1 MSLTFYQMKLM
12 DKSGYNSTIT
22 ISVKVNGEAFSC
34 TSPIFLGQL
43 LEYLDFNMQTI
54 IVEHNS
60 KIINRHE
67 LNSVQLQREDKIEVV
82 TIVGG
87 G

>member
-1 MSLTFYQMKLM
+1 MKLM
-12 DKSGYNSTIT
+12 DNSVYNRTVK

-34 TSPIFLGQL
+34 TSPILLGQL

-67 LNSVQLQREDKIEVV
+67 LNSVQLQCKDKIEVV

>member
-1 MSLTFYQMKLM
+1 M
-12 DKSGYNSTIT
+12 DQSSHGSFLKIAVS
-22 ISVKVNGEAFSC
+22 VNGEAFNC
-34 TSPIFLGQL
+34 TSPIFLNQL

-60 KIINRHE
+60 KIIGKNKLSLVE
-67 LNSVQLQREDKIEVV
+67 LQNKDKIEVV

>member
-1 MSLTFYQMKLM
+1 M
-12 DKSGYNSTIT
+12 DKSVCNGTVK
-22 ISVKVNGEAFSC
+22 ISVKVNGEAFNC

-60 KIINRHE
+60 KIIDRHK
-67 LNSVQLQREDKIEVV
+67 LNSVQLQCEDKIEVV

>member
-1 MSLTFYQMKLM
+1 MNRFSPHDL
-12 DKSGYNSTIT
+12 IT
-22 ISVKVNGEAFSC
+22 LNVNGEAFSC
-34 TSPIFLGQL
+34 TSPIFLNQL
-43 LEYLDFNMQTI
+43 LEYLDFNVKTI

-60 KIINRHE
+60 KIVDRQM
-67 LNSVQLQREDKIEVV
+67 LNSIKLKSGDKIEIV

>member
-1 MSLTFYQMKLM
+1 MNRFSPNDLITLT
-12 DKSGYNSTIT
+12 
-22 ISVKVNGEAFSC
+22 VNGEAFSC
-34 TSPIFLGQL
+34 TSPIFLNQL
-43 LEYLDFNMQTI
+43 LEYLDFNVKTI

-60 KIINRHE
+60 KIIDKKI
-67 LNSVQLQREDKIEVV
+67 LNSIKLKSQDKIEIV

>member
-1 MSLTFYQMKLM
+1 MNKPI
-12 DKSGYNSTIT
+12 YNNLIKIT
-22 ISVKVNGEAFSC
+22 VNVNGEAFSC
-34 TSPIFLGQL
+34 TSPISLKQL
-43 LEYLDFNMQTI
+43 LEYLDFNVQTI

-60 KIINRHE
+60 QIIDE
-67 LNSVQLQREDKIEVV
+67 KLLNSTKLHDKDKIEIV

>member
-1 MSLTFYQMKLM
+1 MNKPI
-12 DKSGYNSTIT
+12 YNNLIKIT
-22 ISVKVNGEAFSC
+22 VNVNGEAFSC
-34 TSPIFLGQL
+34 TSPIFLKQL
-43 LEYLDFNMQTI
+43 LEYLDFNVQAI

-60 KIINRHE
+60 RIVDERM
-67 LNSVQLQREDKIEVV
+67 LNSIKLHDKDKIEIV

>member
-1 MSLTFYQMKLM
+1 MNQTPHNDLIK
-12 DKSGYNSTIT
+12 IT
-22 ISVKVNGEAFSC
+22 VNVNGEAFKC
-34 TSPIFLGQL
+34 TSPILLSQL
-43 LEYLDFNMQTI
+43 LEYLDFNIQTI

-60 KIINRHE
+60 KIIDKQIF
-67 LNSVQLQREDKIEVV
+67 NSVKLQHKDKIEIV

>member
-1 MSLTFYQMKLM
+1 MTRQDLIK
-12 DKSGYNSTIT
+12 IT
-22 ISVKVNGEAFSC
+22 VQVNGEAFKC
-34 TSPIFLGQL
+34 TSPILLSQL
-43 LEYLDFNMQTI
+43 LEYLDFNIQTI

-60 KIINRHE
+60 KIIDKKIFDSITLKN
-67 LNSVQLQREDKIEVV
+67 EDKIEIV

>member
-1 MSLTFYQMKLM
+1 MNKVVYNDKL
-12 DKSGYNSTIT
+12 KIT
-22 ISVKVNGEAFSC
+22 VSVNGEAFSC
-34 TSPIFLGQL
+34 TSPVFLEQL

-54 IVEHNS
+54 IVEYNS
-60 KIINRHE
+60 AIINKKK
-67 LNSVQLQREDKIEVV
+67 LASTKLQNRDKIEIV